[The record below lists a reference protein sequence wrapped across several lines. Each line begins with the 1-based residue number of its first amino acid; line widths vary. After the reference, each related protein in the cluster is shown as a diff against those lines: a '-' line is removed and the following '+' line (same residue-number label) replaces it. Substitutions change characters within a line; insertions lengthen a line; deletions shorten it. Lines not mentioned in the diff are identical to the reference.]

1 LTFVLAHTQF
11 LTTNFQTSIAMKLTR
26 KLLFLKLAGIC
37 VFLLFC
43 CFMLAGYWTSEAQ
56 STSLLARWRPRKEV
70 ADVRFVGS
78 ETCALCHTEIFE
90 TQRGTAMNQALQ
102 LASDSPVL
110 VARPPLNFRIGSY
123 NYTITRQGNQS
134 IYTVTDGKKSISV
147 PLLYSFGQSKAG
159 QTYVFQRDGA
169 FYESRVSYYT
179 DIKNL
184 DFTIGSPRTEPKSLE
199 DALGRRMSNDETIGC
214 FSCHA
219 TGVTTGGRLNLE
231 KMTPGV
237 SCEAC
242 HGPGSEHVA
251 LFKNGIGKDKP
262 ADSRIF
268 NPSSLSPDEQT
279 QEHCGSCHRSSD
291 DVLSSPMMSGSIE
304 NVRFQPYR
312 IFGSEGHN
320 PNDPRLSCTACHNP
334 HQNLKHGESSIAHYD
349 AKCTTCHAVNQ
360 RLLPENQRRLMI
372 AKTRQ
377 PKADDA
383 APCPVAAVNCAS
395 CHMPK
400 VDLPNAHFK
409 FTDHRIRIA
418 RPGDSY
424 PK

>member
-1 LTFVLAHTQF
+1 MKTAHK
-11 LTTNFQTSIAMKLTR
+11 I
-26 KLLFLKLAGIC
+26 LLLKLFAVCASLIPC
-37 VFLLFC
+37 L
-43 CFMLAGYWTSEAQ
+43 FMLVGSYWTTSAQ
-56 STSLLARWRPRKEV
+56 SPSLIARWRPRKEV

-90 TQRGTAMNQALQ
+90 TQRGTAMNHALQ
-102 LASDSPVL
+102 TASDSPVL
-110 VARPPLNFRIGSY
+110 ASHAQLKFTIGAY
-123 NYTITRQGNQS
+123 IYTITRTGSQS
-134 IYTVTDGKKSISV
+134 IYAVTDGVNSISV
-147 PLLYSFGQSKAG
+147 PLLYSFGQAKAG

-169 FYESRVSYYT
+169 LFESRVSYYT

-199 DALGRRMSNDETIGC
+199 EALGRRMSGDEAVGC

-219 TGVTTGGRLNLE
+219 TAVTSGGKLNLE

-242 HGPGSEHVA
+242 HGPGGEHVA
-251 LFKNGIGKDKP
+251 LFKKGIPTVKP
-262 ADSRIF
+262 ADMRIF
-268 NPSSLSPDEQT
+268 NPANLSPDDLT
-279 QEHCGSCHRSSD
+279 QEFCGACHRSSD

-334 HQNLKHGESSIAHYD
+334 HENLKHGETNIAYYD

-360 RLLPENQRRLMI
+360 RLLPAAKRRSVL
-372 AKTRQ
+372 KTRQ
-377 PKADDA
+377 RKADDA
-383 APCPVAAVNCAS
+383 APCPVAAVNCSS

-400 VDLPNAHFK
+400 IELSNAHFK
-409 FTDHRIRIA
+409 FTDHRIRIT
-418 RPGDSY
+418 RPGDAY